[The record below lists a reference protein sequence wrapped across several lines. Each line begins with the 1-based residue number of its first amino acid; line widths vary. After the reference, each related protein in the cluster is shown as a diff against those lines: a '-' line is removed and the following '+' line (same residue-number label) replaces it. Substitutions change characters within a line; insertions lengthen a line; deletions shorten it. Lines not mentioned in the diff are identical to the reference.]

1 VINDIGLKRGESYI
15 MSDIGSNFLS
25 ISDLRHPNLRVSM
38 SESKEIGLDI
48 DMDMGM
54 NMNLNMD
61 MDMVMNKNM
70 NMNMNMKTNLSE
82 RKKLLYIVLL

>member
-1 VINDIGLKRGESYI
+1 VVTRSVSVINDIGLKRAESDI

-48 DMDMGM
+48 VMDVHEHELEHEHEHEHE
-54 NMNLNMD
+54 NEL
-61 MDMVMNKNM
+61 
-70 NMNMNMKTNLSE
+70 
-82 RKKLLYIVLL
+82 I